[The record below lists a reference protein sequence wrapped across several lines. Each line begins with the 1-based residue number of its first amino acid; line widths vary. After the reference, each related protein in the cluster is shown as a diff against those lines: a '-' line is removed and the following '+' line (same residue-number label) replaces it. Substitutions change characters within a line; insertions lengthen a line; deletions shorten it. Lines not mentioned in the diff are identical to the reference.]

1 MSQAEANKPP
11 LASASRRTGTGRRR
25 PAWDDLKVLLLFL
38 SWVLLVE
45 GIALIVWAWS
55 VHGTQ
60 DGGKTLSGFA
70 VLGVAMICSGA
81 ASLIGGLLGFLFGI
95 PRSTESTVNRTR
107 LGRGSGTP
115 PEAGAPE
122 GAAAPASPAPTT
134 AHVTAE
140 RPPQLRVNTN
150 LEDISD
156 GITKVLLGAG
166 LAQATQIAHG
176 AVQLAAFL
184 GPSFG
189 PGNAGQAVA
198 IATIIY
204 GGLEGFFAGY
214 LATRLFLT
222 AAFERA
228 DPH

>member
-1 MSQAEANKPP
+1 MTQIETNTTP
-11 LASASRRTGTGRRR
+11 SASVPKKTGNRRGR
-25 PAWDDLKVLLLFL
+25 PEWGDLKVLLWCLA
-38 SWVLLVE
+38 WVLLIE
-45 GIALIVWAWS
+45 AFALILWALS
-55 VHGTQ
+55 V
-60 DGGKTLSGFA
+60 GGAQENGKALSFFA
-70 VLGVAMICSGA
+70 VLGVATICSGA
-81 ASLIGGLLGFLFGI
+81 ASLVGGLLGFLFGI

-107 LGRGSGTP
+107 LGRTSGTSP
-115 PEAGAPE
+115 DAVASDA
-122 GAAAPASPAPTT
+122 AAAPASPAPT
-134 AHVTAE
+134 APATAE

-166 LAQATQIAHG
+166 LAQANQIVRG
-176 AVQLAAFL
+176 AVKLAVFL

-189 PGNAGQAVA
+189 PDASGQAVA

-204 GGLEGFFAGY
+204 GLLGGFFAGY
-214 LATRLFLT
+214 LATRLYLT